1 MNAVLNLPPL
11 DTQGQPR
18 DGAAALRGVRAGQA
32 VGVLPANA
40 QLSEARSSGAGR
52 SGCEGEVA
60 IRVELPF
67 PPADLSP
74 NRAKGRHWG
83 ALSAA
88 RKRYCE
94 ACWAL
99 TLAQVKGFV
108 APAGNIALRIT
119 FVQPDKRRRDVD
131 NLMACAKNGLD
142 GFAAALKVDDA
153 RFEPLT
159 ISRAYGGKPGALIV
173 EIA

>member
-1 MNAVLNLPPL
+1 MNAMLNLPPL
-11 DTQGQPR
+11 ATEKEPR
-18 DGAAALRGVRAGQA
+18 DGGASLRGVRAGEELDA
-32 VGVLPANA
+32 VPADARMRALQGGGVG
-40 QLSEARSSGAGR
+40 RTSS
-52 SGCEGEVA
+52 EGEVA

-99 TLAQVKGFV
+99 TLAQIKGFV

-131 NLMACAKNGLD
+131 NLMACAKNGID
-142 GFAAALKVDDA
+142 GFAAALKVDDS